1 MGFFARVKFEK
12 FALDDGEE
20 DSEKIASSH
29 SLSRSRF
36 SLSVF
41 VGSAAFV
48 AEREALSFSFDTHL
62 TLTFFACTFLAHQCK
77 TEIGKQQHD
86 GND

>member
-36 SLSVF
+36 SLRAF
-41 VGSAAFV
+41 VGSAALLV
-48 AEREALSFSFDTHL
+48 LVVETQGVNSRLDCSASGR
-62 TLTFFACTFLAHQCK
+62 FLV
-77 TEIGKQQHD
+77 G
-86 GND
+86 

>member
-36 SLSVF
+36 PLSVF

-48 AEREALSFSFDTHL
+48 RREKRFRFRL
-62 TLTFFACTFLAHQCK
+62 TR
-77 TEIGKQQHD
+77 I
-86 GND
+86 